1 MCRRACAICWTRR
14 NSNRPLNE
22 ASGRFEVSSPATT
35 PAPDSPFSLDNAAA
49 YLAWREQKLSG
60 CPSRVEDLVV
70 EVHDPRCLT
79 EAEHDAILQ
88 RCRRTNMAVYR
99 SDCGADP
106 DKAIPKQLGLQL
118 GLTHLD
124 RNLLADDDG
133 ITALSLA
140 AGGARLDY
148 IPYSNRPLN
157 WHTDGYYNV
166 TGRQIRAMLL
176 HCVRP
181 AMSGGINAL
190 LDHEIAYIM
199 LRDADTRYVQALME
213 TDAMTIP
220 ERIDEHG
227 VARPAQTG
235 PVFSVD
241 PESGTLHMR
250 YTARTRSIVWKQNPE
265 TLAAREFLDRL
276 MASDT
281 PYIFRVRLEAGM
293 GIVCNNVLH
302 NRSGFAGS
310 GDDERLL
317 YRARYYDHM

>member
-1 MCRRACAICWTRR
+1 MKL
-14 NSNRPLNE
+14 S
-22 ASGRFEVSSPATT
+22 ATI

-49 YLAWREQKLSG
+49 YLAWREQKLAG

-70 EVHDPRCLT
+70 EVRDPRCLT
-79 EAEHDAILQ
+79 RSEHEAIVQ
-88 RCRRTNMAVYR
+88 RCRTANMAVYR
-99 SDCGADP
+99 SGCGTDP

-118 GLTHLD
+118 GLTRLD

-140 AGGARLDY
+140 GGGERRDY

-157 WHTDGYYNV
+157 WHTDGYYNAPD
-166 TGRQIRAMLL
+166 RQIRAMLL

-181 AMSGGINAL
+181 ATAGGINAL
-190 LDHEIAYIM
+190 LDHEIAYIL
-199 LRDADTRYVQALME
+199 LRDADVSYVQALME
-213 TDAMTIP
+213 NDAMTIP
-220 ERIDEHG
+220 ERVDETG

-241 PESGTLHMR
+241 PAGGCLHMR
-250 YTARTRSIVWKQNPE
+250 YTARTRSIEWKQQPA
-265 TLAAREFLDRL
+265 TLAAREFLERL
-276 MASDT
+276 LASDT

-310 GDDERLL
+310 GDDMRLL
-317 YRARYYDHM
+317 YRARYYDRM